1 MNPKGMLFV
10 MLVHSDNCLT
20 LVDAP
25 VGSPTKSLL
34 IKSDTVA
41 DVPCT
46 DTAEVSDSWGMV
58 AYATCVRL
66 DWED

>member
-1 MNPKGMLFV
+1 MNPKGIPSV

-20 LVDAP
+20 LVDVPA
-25 VGSPTKSLL
+25 GSPTKSLL

-46 DTAEVSDSWGMV
+46 DIAEVSDSW
-58 AYATCVRL
+58 
-66 DWED
+66 D

>member
-25 VGSPTKSLL
+25 AGSPTKSLL

-46 DTAEVSDSWGMV
+46 DTAEVSDSW
-58 AYATCVRL
+58 
-66 DWED
+66 D